1 MFLREEERTVPQNDR
16 TFDVTVVRIGHVR
29 VEAASIEDAMAKAN
43 ELPTSAVTWFDNHD
57 ATDAREQE

>member
-1 MFLREEERTVPQNDR
+1 MSQNDR
-16 TFDVTVVRIGHVR
+16 AFDVTAVRIGHVR